1 MRYNEIDREN
11 KMLLNKMTKIMEK
24 TNGLFGNIEKRSL
37 NKENRKREL
46 LRITMEN
53 QAILRRLQ
61 EKQSN
66 YNVIKWEEQRM
77 ENEQLIK

>member
-1 MRYNEIDREN
+1 VRYNEIDREN
-11 KMLLNKMTKIMEK
+11 KILLNKMTKIMEK
-24 TNGLFGNIEKRSL
+24 TNSLSGNNRTRSL
-37 NKENRKREL
+37 NKDNRKREL

-66 YNVIKWEEQRM
+66 YNVIKWEEQRI

>member
-1 MRYNEIDREN
+1 
-11 KMLLNKMTKIMEK
+11 MLLNKMTKIMEK

-37 NKENRKREL
+37 NKENRKKEL

>member
-1 MRYNEIDREN
+1 
-11 KMLLNKMTKIMEK
+11 MLLNKMTKIMEK

>member
-1 MRYNEIDREN
+1 VRYNEIDREN

-37 NKENRKREL
+37 NKENRKKEL

>member
-1 MRYNEIDREN
+1 MRYNEIEREN
-11 KMLLNKMTKIMEK
+11 QMLLTKMTKIMEK
-24 TNGLFGNIEKRSL
+24 TNGIFGNNEKRSL

-46 LRITMEN
+46 MRITMEN

-77 ENEQLIK
+77 ENEELIK